1 MEEIQFSAMVNQF
14 QPGIFTALNEKKEEM
29 IKAGRRV
36 FNLSVGTP
44 DFAPAPHVMTVLSEA
59 CKDPENYKYALA
71 DCPELLEA
79 VQYRYAH
86 RFGVQLE
93 TDEIMSVY
101 GSQEGM
107 AHIGMT
113 LCDPG
118 DTILVPNPGYPLF
131 EMSGIMAGAKTEYYE
146 IREENGYLPDL
157 EHIPQDVLEKA
168 KYMVVSYPL
177 NPVCVCAPDSFY
189 EELIAFARKHQIVI
203 IHDNAYS
210 DIIFTRKQG
219 RSFLSFEGAK
229 EVGVEF
235 YSLSKSYNLTGARI
249 SFVVGN
255 KSIVEKFKILRSQ
268 IDYGI
273 FLPIQKAAI
282 AALTGPD
289 DFIEQQRQD
298 YAARNHALCSGL
310 RKIGWNVPDSQ
321 GTMFV
326 WAKIPKGYAS
336 SFDFC
341 MQLVEKTGL
350 LVTPGSAFGSAG
362 EGYIRMALVADLP
375 VIEEI
380 LKVLDESGM
389 FLG

>member
-1 MEEIQFSAMVNQF
+1 MREQQFSAMVNQF
-14 QPGIFTALNEKKEEM
+14 QPGIFTALNDKKEEM
-29 IKAGRRV
+29 IQAGKRV

-44 DFAPAPHVMTVLSEA
+44 DFAPAPHVMEALTEA

-71 DCPELLEA
+71 DLPELLEA

-86 RFGVQLE
+86 RFGVEIQ

-107 AHIGMT
+107 AHIGMA

-131 EMSGIMAGAKTEYYE
+131 EMSGIMAGANVEYYE

-157 EHIPQDVLEKA
+157 KNIPGEVLERT

-177 NPVCVCAPDSFY
+177 NPVCVCAPDHFY
-189 EELIAFARKHQIVI
+189 EELIAFAKEHHIVI

-210 DIIFTRKQG
+210 DIIFTREQG
-219 RSFLSFEGAK
+219 RSFLSFDGAK

-255 KSIVEKFKILRSQ
+255 KAIVEK
-268 IDYGI
+268 
-273 FLPIQKAAI
+273 
-282 AALTGPD
+282 
-289 DFIEQQRQD
+289 
-298 YAARNHALCSGL
+298 
-310 RKIGWNVPDSQ
+310 IGRAHV
-321 GTMFV
+321 
-326 WAKIPKGYAS
+326 
-336 SFDFC
+336 
-341 MQLVEKTGL
+341 
-350 LVTPGSAFGSAG
+350 
-362 EGYIRMALVADLP
+362 
-375 VIEEI
+375 
-380 LKVLDESGM
+380 
-389 FLG
+389 